1 METGSA
7 RTFYYEV
14 KYGQEDFYHI
24 TKDNTSQPIPYKHYK
39 YIALFKV
46 ESCWNIEDGRE
57 AVKNWCI
64 ENIEN
69 YNKIDGN
76 CVRNSIIY
84 EIHKNYYEN
93 YNYKYALTKDVKY
106 IDLKGT
112 YVKPKEIDYKYNPT
126 EDQMNVTNN
135 FFENIDNT
143 ISLWNTTPN
152 TVLYETDA
160 ISTAANKTT
169 LNTTTVNN
177 LTITN
182 KTKLNTTS
190 VNNLT
195 IANKTEW
202 DLTNNNENNTK
213 LYNDYSGTTIHDNT
227 ITYLLDTFESNGNQ
241 PKYSKDNKEYE
252 NLMLM

>member
-1 METGSA
+1 MEIESA
-7 RTFYYEV
+7 RTFYYKV
-14 KYGQEDFYHI
+14 KYGQEDFI

-39 YIALFKV
+39 YVALFKV
-46 ESCWNIEDGRE
+46 ESCWNMEDGRE

-84 EIHKNYYEN
+84 EIHKTYYEN
-93 YNYKYALTKDVKY
+93 YDDKYALTKDVKY
-106 IDLKGT
+106 INLKGT
-112 YVKPKEIDYKYNPT
+112 YVKPKEIEYKYNPT
-126 EDQMNVTNN
+126 EDQMNITNN
-135 FFENIDNT
+135 FFKNTDNT
-143 ISLWNTTPN
+143 VSLCNTPPN
-152 TVLYETDA
+152 NVLYRTDA
-160 ISTAANKTT
+160 ISTATNNTK

-177 LTITN
+177 LTIT
-182 KTKLNTTS
+182 
-190 VNNLT
+190 
-195 IANKTEW
+195 NKTEW

-227 ITYLLDTFESNGNQ
+227 ITYLLDTLESNDNQ